1 MWRWPSTTPHYLAHA
16 LTRCSSNCARP
27 RSKEPRNVLPSMV
40 TTSGLAR
47 RNGRGQDAHPAG
59 KAHLKDVRVN
69 QHEHPVE
76 GVMGRNTIEQGEKLT

>member
-1 MWRWPSTTPHYLAHA
+1 
-16 LTRCSSNCARP
+16 
-27 RSKEPRNVLPSMV
+27 MV

-59 KAHLKDVRVN
+59 KAHLKDVWVN

-76 GVMGRNTIEQGEKLT
+76 GAMGRNTIEQGEKLT